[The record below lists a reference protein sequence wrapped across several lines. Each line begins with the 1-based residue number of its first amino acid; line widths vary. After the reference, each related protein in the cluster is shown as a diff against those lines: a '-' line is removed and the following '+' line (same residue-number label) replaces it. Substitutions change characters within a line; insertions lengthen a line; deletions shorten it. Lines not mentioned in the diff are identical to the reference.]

1 MNIVNKR
8 WRHFQRFADD
18 MSIAKDKLAKIIA
31 KTKISDKI
39 TIGEHIL
46 VVHKKMRDKHGSLY
60 TLSLMDADGSI
71 LRRGPVYI
79 HKPNYRRRLLVDVLV
94 AITLMVVTISSVVFV
109 AVFVYDIGGI
119 VVIQESCKIA
129 SLNIISTG
137 TNRGF
142 MNMIVQN
149 DSDLDTVGV
158 TITDPLGDVKFDDG
172 LKSTPPSIGT
182 PLPESEYV
190 IPNDYYNVLSA
201 RDTLDIGE
209 RIAGNNMKK
218 DESILLQA
226 TVHYGSHELTC
237 VREATVQ

>member
-8 WRHFQRFADD
+8 WKHFQRFADD
-18 MSIAKDKLAKIIA
+18 MSIVKDKLAKIIA
-31 KTKISDKI
+31 KAKIDDKI

-60 TLSLMDADGSI
+60 TLSLMDVDGSI

-94 AITLMVVTISSVVFV
+94 AIVLMGVTIGSVAFV
-109 AVFVYDIGGI
+109 AVFVYDIGEI
-119 VVIQESCKIA
+119 IVIQESCKIA
-129 SLNIISTG
+129 SLNIIYTG
-137 TNRGF
+137 TELGF

-149 DSDLDTVGV
+149 DSDLDTVNV
-158 TITDPLGDVKFDDG
+158 TITDPLGDVKFDDPSKPS
-172 LKSTPPSIGT
+172 LKPPLLKNQYITPNKKYG
-182 PLPESEYV
+182 
-190 IPNDYYNVLSA
+190 DLSA

-209 RIAGNNMKK
+209 RIGGTSVKQG
-218 DESILLQA
+218 ESILLQA